1 MCHVPHRHRW
11 LLICLAL
18 LLACARAESAPPIIE
33 LRGDGKAIGAE
44 HGKALGDQIR
54 ALRESYLLK
63 IINTTPKRPASRAA
77 AAVFET
83 KMLPEHQAEV
93 NALAD
98 ATQVDSADIMLGQ
111 CFLDLMPMTA
121 CSTVALPAGPAPGH
135 VARLGR
141 NLDFKGLGV
150 ADKNS
155 VVLVYH
161 PSGGRNAFVS
171 IGWPGMIGVLSGMNE
186 HGLTLANMEVNRG
199 ARLPT
204 AMPYTLLYR
213 TILEQCR

>member
-1 MCHVPHRHRW
+1 MGHMPYRHRW
-11 LLICLAL
+11 PFICLAL
-18 LLACARAESAPPIIE
+18 LLVCARAESAPPQITE

-44 HGKALGDQIR
+44 HGKALGEQIR

-63 IINTTPKRPASRAA
+63 IINTAPKRLASRAA

-83 KMLPEHQAEV
+83 KLLPEHQAEV

-121 CSTVALPAGPAPGH
+121 CSTVALPAGAAPDH
-135 VARLGR
+135 VARMGR
-141 NLDFKGLGV
+141 NLDFKSLGV

-171 IGWPGMIGVLSGMNE
+171 LGWPVMIGVLRGMDE
-186 HGLTLANMEVNRG
+186 HGLTLANMEVTRG
-199 ARLPT
+199 ARLPM
-204 AMPYTLLYR
+204 AMP
-213 TILEQCR
+213 